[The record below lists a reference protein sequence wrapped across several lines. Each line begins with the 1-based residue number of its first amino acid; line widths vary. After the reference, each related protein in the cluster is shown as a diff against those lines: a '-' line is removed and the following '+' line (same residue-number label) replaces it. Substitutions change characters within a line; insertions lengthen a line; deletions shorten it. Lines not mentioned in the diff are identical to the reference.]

1 MTLMAAQGV
10 EGTSVSQIVKRARS
24 SVGSFYA
31 RFEGKDDFV
40 RYLEARVWQD
50 ATERWDD
57 AVHGVEGRDLATAEL
72 VAGVVRLL
80 VETNRDD
87 LERRRV
93 LGEAS
98 GSTRLAA
105 DFHDH
110 VMDGVWDILRA
121 KKDEFAHPAPRQAV
135 AFGYRVIAGALHEL
149 PTLREGVE
157 GWGQEA
163 LVSELTRVYL
173 AYLGSD
179 ADPPAPRVLPDL
191 PPGDWHAE
199 ELASAAVGAVGVGDV
214 AAETP
219 GQVPAAA
226 EERQPAEKAESATST
241 SESTSKPAET
251 DDEVEEEGPERVDF
265 FDVWG

>member
-1 MTLMAAQGV
+1 MTLMSAQGV
-10 EGTSVSQIVKRARS
+10 EATSVSQIVKRARS

-40 RYLEARVWQD
+40 RYLEARVWRD
-50 ATERWDD
+50 ATERWDE
-57 AVHGVEGRDLATAEL
+57 AVERVEGRDLTTPQL
-72 VAGVVRLL
+72 VSGVVRLL

-98 GSTRLAA
+98 GSTRRAA

-110 VMDGVWDILRA
+110 VLDGVWGILRP
-121 KKDEFAHPAPRQAV
+121 KKEEFAHPAPRQAV

-191 PPGDWHAE
+191 PPGDWRTE
-199 ELASAAVGAVGVGDV
+199 ELAVAEAYGLEGVDV
-214 AAETP
+214 SAETLEP
-219 GQVPAAA
+219 IPAAA
-226 EERQPAEKAESATST
+226 ESQSPPKADPSSAPQQPV
-241 SESTSKPAET
+241 ET
-251 DDEVEEEGPERVDF
+251 DTEDEEEGPERVDF